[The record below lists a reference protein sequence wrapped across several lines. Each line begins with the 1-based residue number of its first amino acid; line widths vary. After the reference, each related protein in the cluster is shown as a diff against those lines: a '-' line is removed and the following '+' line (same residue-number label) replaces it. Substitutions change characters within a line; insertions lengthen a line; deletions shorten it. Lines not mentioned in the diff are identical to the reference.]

1 MLPAILII
9 YHNAY
14 LLPRHIT
21 NTFGKMAY
29 IIVYENK
36 CLQNVTLQ
44 PYVCLYLVHI
54 VYFLKKNLKLHI

>member
-54 VYFLKKNLKLHI
+54 VYF